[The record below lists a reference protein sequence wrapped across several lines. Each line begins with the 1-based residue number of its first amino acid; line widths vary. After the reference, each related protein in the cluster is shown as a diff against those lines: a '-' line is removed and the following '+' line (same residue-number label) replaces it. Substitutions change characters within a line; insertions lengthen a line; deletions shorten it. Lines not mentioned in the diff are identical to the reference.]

1 MLPNKTNA
9 VWASPVLLCLLAI
22 TFMSFFTRSVFLS
35 LEARAARVG
44 PTLERLMISIKG
56 AAKWG
61 GTWKVKCLVYCAQ
74 LLTCNRLFS
83 SPEVWVMKW
92 VWPENPRLPPTD
104 ICVSMLIVK
113 SILQFCF
120 ENYKVDSDFSLAC
133 LLLAAQETE
142 IFPLPAGCRFSHSQ
156 LRWRCLVGKSFS
168 HPKQQPAA
176 NLASELHLEDASPHR
191 GGLWRWELRLPRIY
205 GSIQQKLM

>member
-1 MLPNKTNA
+1 MSQP
-9 VWASPVLLCLLAI
+9 CAI
-22 TFMSFFTRSVFLS
+22 MSFGYHFHVFFHKISLPISGSKSSQGGCHTTETYDLYQRSRKVGWD
-35 LEARAARVG
+35 LESQMPSV
-44 PTLERLMISIKG
+44 
-56 AAKWG
+56 
-61 GTWKVKCLVYCAQ
+61 CAQ

-104 ICVSMLIVK
+104 ICVSMLIAK

-120 ENYKVDSDFSLAC
+120 ENYKADSDFSLAG

-142 IFPLPAGCRFSHSQ
+142 IFLLPAGCRFSHSQ

-191 GGLWRWELRLPRIY
+191 GGLWRWELQLPRIY